1 MLKFMATRALVPMFV
16 ALFVGACETIVGAAL
31 STVVPAVKL
40 KVEASTGVPLVLVTA
55 LVTFTVYCDP
65 DNRLPVGAMLMT
77 WPPPI
82 TVQFGVR

>member
-1 MLKFMATRALVPMFV
+1 MFV

-40 KVEASTGVPLVLVTA
+40 KVEACTGVPLALVTA

-65 DNRLPVGAMLMT
+65 EIEVTGWGDIDDLPTSDYRASSGS
-77 WPPPI
+77 
-82 TVQFGVR
+82 GKC